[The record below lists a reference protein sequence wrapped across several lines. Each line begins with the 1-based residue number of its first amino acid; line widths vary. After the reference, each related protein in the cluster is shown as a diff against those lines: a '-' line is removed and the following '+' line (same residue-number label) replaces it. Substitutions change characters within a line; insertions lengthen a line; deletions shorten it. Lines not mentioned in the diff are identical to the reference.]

1 MFKRMKK
8 NKNTL
13 LPVER
18 SPHVGIEIS
27 SDSTTLQQI
36 AMIDLTE
43 EDLHILHA
51 LKPYIESD
59 IVSIVDQFYSNLEKE
74 ESLIRTINDHSS
86 IDRLKKTLRRHIG
99 QMFSGKID
107 ERYIEN
113 RNKIAHVHVRIG
125 LDSKWYLAAFQ
136 NLLSSFTRIIK
147 RHAAN
152 EEEAIKAIG
161 AVMKIINL
169 EEQLVIEAYEQEIMQ
184 IRQRVSDERTNI
196 SENIRNTSEKL
207 VAIFQETNAAL
218 EELIGQSKEIA
229 SLTNNASKF
238 SNTAKEKAESGKKE
252 MDKLADNMD
261 GIRRLIV
268 EMKEESEALK
278 AIMKQ
283 MHDIIS
289 IVSDVA
295 EQTNLLSLNAS
306 IEAARAGESGRGFA
320 VVAEEVRKLSDQ
332 TKEAAVNVASLIKNT
347 NVQVGHLT
355 EKLDTVS
362 SHVQRGNNYSQETEE
377 HFEEI
382 VLTMNDTDDKNKK
395 IVEEISSFVDSINT
409 LGKSFEEV
417 AMSAEGL
424 NSLTQELNS

>member
-1 MFKRMKK
+1 M
-8 NKNTL
+8 
-13 LPVER
+13 
-18 SPHVGIEIS
+18 
-27 SDSTTLQQI
+27 
-36 AMIDLTE
+36 
-43 EDLHILHA
+43 
-51 LKPYIESD
+51 
-59 IVSIVDQFYSNLEKE
+59 
-74 ESLIRTINDHSS
+74 
-86 IDRLKKTLRRHIG
+86 
-99 QMFSGKID
+99 
-107 ERYIEN
+107 
-113 RNKIAHVHVRIG
+113 
-125 LDSKWYLAAFQ
+125 
-136 NLLSSFTRIIK
+136 
-147 RHAAN
+147 
-152 EEEAIKAIG
+152 
-161 AVMKIINL
+161 